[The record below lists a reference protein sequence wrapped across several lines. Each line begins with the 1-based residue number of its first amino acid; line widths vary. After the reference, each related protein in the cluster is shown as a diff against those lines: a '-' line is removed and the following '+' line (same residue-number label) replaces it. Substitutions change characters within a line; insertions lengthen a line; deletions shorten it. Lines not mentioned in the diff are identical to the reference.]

1 MARIP
6 RATQRVGRQLPE
18 GQAFVTRPV
27 CSTEYF
33 SMTESFAELFE
44 QSQTHLAKLKPGA
57 IVIGTVVEVRNDVV
71 VINAGLKSEGIVP
84 IEQFRNDAGE
94 IDVGV
99 GDEVKVALDSLEN
112 GFGETVLSRE
122 KAKRA
127 MVWDELEEAL
137 EKNETIV
144 GRISGKVKGG
154 FTVDIKDVRAFL
166 PGSLVD
172 VRPVRDPVYLEGK
185 ELEFKLIKLDRKRN
199 NVVVS
204 RRAVVESEHSEER
217 EQLLE
222 KLVEGAVLKGVVKN
236 LTDYGAFVDLGGIDG
251 LLHITD
257 MAWKRVRHPSEVV
270 EVGQELDVR
279 VLKYDRERNRVSLG
293 LKQLGEDP
301 WDNIARRYPSN
312 TRVFGKVS
320 NVTDYGA
327 FVEIEPGVEG
337 LVHVSEMDWTNK
349 NVNPSKVVQV
359 GDEIEVMVLDVDE
372 ERRRISLGIK
382 QVTSNPWETFAAIH
396 KKGDKVEGQIK
407 SITDFGIFIGLD
419 GGIDGLIHL
428 SDMSWNS
435 TGEDVARELKKG
447 DTLQAVVLAV
457 DPERE
462 RISLGVK
469 QLEQDPFGQF
479 MAANAK
485 GSKVSG
491 TVKEVDAKGATIEL
505 ADGVEGYVAARDIAD
520 ERVDDAT
527 QRLKVGD
534 KIEAKFIGMDRKGR
548 TLQLSIKAKDEAEV
562 ADTLAEYNRSAADAS
577 SGTTKLG
584 ALLREQLN

>member
-1 MARIP
+1 MNS
-6 RATQRVGRQLPE
+6 V
-18 GQAFVTRPV
+18 
-27 CSTEYF
+27 
-33 SMTESFAELFE
+33 MTESFAELFE
-44 QSQTHLAKLKPGA
+44 QSQAHLAKLKPGS
-57 IVIGTVVEVRNDVV
+57 IVKGIVVDVRNDVV

-94 IDVGV
+94 IDVGI

-137 EKNETIV
+137 EANATIV

-279 VLKYDRERNRVSLG
+279 VLKYDSERNRVSLG
-293 LKQLGEDP
+293 LKQMGEDP
-301 WDNIARRYPSN
+301 WDNIARRYPAN
-312 TRVFGKVS
+312 TRVFGKVT

-349 NVNPSKVVQV
+349 NVNPAKIVQV
-359 GDEIEVMVLDVDE
+359 GDEIQVMVLDVDE

-428 SDMSWNS
+428 SDITWNS
-435 TGEDVARELKKG
+435 TGEDVARNYKKG
-447 DTLQAVVLAV
+447 DTLEAVVLAV

-469 QLEQDPFGQF
+469 QMEQDPLGQF
-479 MAANAK
+479 MASQPEGHQGHRYRE
-485 GSKVSG
+485 GSGRQGRDHRPGRRRRRLRVCPRHRRRARRGRQPAPEGRPGSRSQVRG
-491 TVKEVDAKGATIEL
+491 HGPQGPQPAAVDQGQGRCRDRRS
-505 ADGVEGYVAARDIAD
+505 DGRVPEGLRRCCQWHHQAGRAAARAA
-520 ERVDDAT
+520 EQQGRV
-527 QRLKVGD
+527 
-534 KIEAKFIGMDRKGR
+534 
-548 TLQLSIKAKDEAEV
+548 IK
-562 ADTLAEYNRSAADAS
+562 SA
-577 SGTTKLG
+577 
-584 ALLREQLN
+584 